1 MSRPEK
7 APEPAALLDH
17 ARAAAQLAYA
27 PYSRFPV
34 GAALLTAGGRI
45 VTGCNVENAA
55 YGLAICAERNAA
67 AAMVATD
74 PADRRIVAVAIVG
87 LEVAPCFPCGACRQV
102 LHEFGC
108 AQVIVESPTGSQTYP
123 FEQILPHGFGPDALP
138 GTAR

>member
-1 MSRPEK
+1 MSDPGT
-7 APEPAALLDH
+7 APAADTLLDR

-55 YGLAICAERNAA
+55 YGLGICAERNAA

-87 LEVAPCFPCGACRQV
+87 LEAAPCFPCGACRQV

-108 AQVIVESPTGSQTYP
+108 EQVIVEGSDGPRSFP
-123 FEQILPHGFGPDALP
+123 FAEILPHGFGPEALP
-138 GTAR
+138 GTVR